1 MAEQVQSNVIGAGI
15 VGLAVALSLQQS
27 GRRVRLFDRGA
38 PGEDTSFGNA
48 GIVSIA
54 SIFPEAEP
62 NIWKAIPGML
72 MRPMAPVTIRPGFL
86 PEFTPWLFRF
96 LQNSTKSRFESNMQ
110 SLAAL
115 SHRSLEPLEQL
126 LGIAGATD
134 LLRREGMMYVYET
147 EQAFAKA
154 VKRCEYRRAL
164 GQTYELLNPDEL
176 QAIEPALTGSL
187 AGAVRIPGSAFAISP
202 LAISQALFDTFLR
215 QGGEFVQADV
225 TRFETSA
232 SRIDSVVTDRS
243 IGGDEFFITAGAY
256 SKVLTRQLGSSVPL
270 VTERGYHLV
279 LPSPDVEVKNCFICA
294 EKGVAVTPMSD
305 GLRLAGTVEF
315 ASLDAPAD
323 DQRAYRLGNTV
334 ATLLQGLNLED
345 GVPWMGRRPSLPD
358 SLPVISGSPIFDNLY
373 FGFGHGHLG
382 LTQAAI
388 TGKLLTALASGI
400 QPEVDVAP
408 YRVDRF

>member
-1 MAEQVQSNVIGAGI
+1 
-15 VGLAVALSLQQS
+15 
-27 GRRVRLFDRGA
+27 
-38 PGEDTSFGNA
+38 
-48 GIVSIA
+48 
-54 SIFPEAEP
+54 
-62 NIWKAIPGML
+62 
-72 MRPMAPVTIRPGFL
+72 MR
-86 PEFTPWLFRF
+86 
-96 LQNSTKSRFESNMQ
+96 

-126 LGIAGATD
+126 LGIAGAID

-147 EQAFAKA
+147 EHAFAKA
-154 VKRCEYRRAL
+154 VERCEYRRAL

-176 QAIEPALTGSL
+176 HAIEPALTGSL

-202 LAISQALFDTFLR
+202 LAISQALFDVFLR

-232 SRIDSVVTDRS
+232 GRVNSVVTDQAVD
-243 IGGDEFFITAGAY
+243 GDEFFITAGAY
-256 SKVLTRQLGSSVPL
+256 SNVLTRQLGSPVPL

-294 EKGVAVTPMSD
+294 EKGMAVTPMRD

-315 ASLDAPAD
+315 ARLSAPSD
-323 DQRAYRLGNTV
+323 DQRAYRLGN
-334 ATLLQGLNLED
+334 AAAKLLEGLNLED
-345 GVPWMGRRPSLPD
+345 GTPWMGRRPSLPD
-358 SLPVISGSPIFDNLY
+358 SLPVISRSPIFDNLY

>member
-1 MAEQVQSNVIGAGI
+1 MTEQVQSNVIGAGI

-27 GRRVRLFDRGA
+27 GRRVRLLDRGA

-62 NIWKAIPGML
+62 NIWKALPSML
-72 MRPMAPVTIRPGFL
+72 MRQMAPVTIRLGFL
-86 PEFTPWLFRF
+86 PEFTPWLIRF
-96 LQNSTKSRFESNMQ
+96 LRNSTQSRFESNMR

-134 LLRREGMMYVYET
+134 LLRREGMMYIYET

-154 VKRCEYRRAL
+154 RERCDYRRAL
-164 GQTYELLNPDEL
+164 GQTYELLNPAEL
-176 QAIEPALTGSL
+176 KALEPALTAPL
-187 AGAVRIPGSAFAISP
+187 AGAIRIPGSAFAVSP
-202 LAISQALFDTFLR
+202 LAISRAFFDAFLR

-225 TRFETSA
+225 TRFETTA
-232 SRIDSVVTDRS
+232 GRVDSVVADHA
-243 IGGDEFFITAGAY
+243 IGGDEFFVTAGAY
-256 SKVLTRQLGSSVPL
+256 SNVLTRQLGSPVPL

-279 LPSPDVEVKNCFICA
+279 LPAPDVEVNNCFICA
-294 EKGVAVTPMSD
+294 EKGMAVTPMSD

-315 ASLDAPAD
+315 ASLNAPSD
-323 DQRAYRLGNTV
+323 DQRAYRLGNAA
-334 ATLLQGLNLED
+334 ATLLEGLNLED
-345 GVPWMGRRPSLPD
+345 GAPWMGRRPSLPD
-358 SLPVISGSPIFDNLY
+358 SLPVISSSPLFHNLY

-388 TGKLLTALASGI
+388 TGKLLTALASGS
-400 QPEVDVAP
+400 QPEVDLAP